1 MVPTMRRV
9 ICFTAA
15 VSLFAGIAA
24 AQVRETINVNYV
36 EVPVTVLDKAGNPV
50 RGLTRDRFEL
60 VDEGKVRPI
69 VSFDAIDFSS
79 PESMKTTSPL
89 NPAMRRNFLL
99 LFDLTFSM
107 PGGRAKAQEAALNF
121 VARGLKRYDLAAIA
135 TVDVEHGYRMLTSFT
150 SDRSLLTAAINNPV
164 TFQSSDPLQIAGQLG
179 FDTTASQ
186 TSPQEATANQKLMN
200 EDINAEIAR
209 VQTRMDESFKRG
221 RIDREVRMLVGLTR
235 TLRMIPGRKQLV
247 LFSEGFDP
255 RLIAGRDA
263 RQTDET
269 YQEMQQVERGEVWKI
284 DMDLRYGNTTSLS
297 LIDELGKICRASD
310 VVLHAVDIQGVRVDN
325 NVQQGSVVNSNAG
338 LFLLSRAGGG
348 EVFHNSNDLN
358 ADLNRML
365 RDQDVVYVLGFQPP
379 TTAPGKFHSLK
390 VKVKDVPGARVSYR
404 TGYYERG
411 AEGPIERQ
419 LTSAQI
425 ILNDIPQNDI
435 AVSALAAPFPT
446 SGKPQVPVILEING
460 SDLMENT
467 KSSTINVEIFLYA
480 FDDEGLVRDRMFQV
494 VSIDMT
500 KLAQKM
506 RQSGIKYYGTLSLPA
521 GKYAIRSLV
530 RVRETDRKGF
540 THVDVNVPGADDVA
554 VLPPFFVE
562 EPGKWLMVKGAS
574 HDTTN
579 AGYPFQINGDPFI
592 PSASVRMNSGE
603 RRQFALFVY
612 NAAPEEL
619 AWDASVQASSGDAHR
634 VTPNL
639 LQETHGEDVTKM
651 MFQYAPDERDDG
663 SSRLDLTVYKKGSSD
678 ERRVSVPMTVIGP
691 KGKAQ

>member
-1 MVPTMRRV
+1 MVPTMRRL

-15 VSLFAGIAA
+15 VALSAGSAT

-50 RGLTRDRFEL
+50 RGLTRDRFEV

-69 VSFDAIDFSS
+69 VSFDAIDFTS
-79 PESMKTTSPL
+79 PASMKTTSPL

-107 PGGRAKAQEAALNF
+107 PVGRAKAQEAALNF
-121 VARGLKRYDLAAIA
+121 IARGLKRYDLAAVA
-135 TVDVEHGYRMLTSFT
+135 TVDVDHGYRMLTYFT
-150 SDRSLLTAAINNPV
+150 SDRSLLTAAINNPIN
-164 TFQSSDPLQIAGQLG
+164 FQSSDPLQIAGQLG
-179 FDTTASQ
+179 FEQSPSQ
-186 TSPQEATANQKLMN
+186 TGPQQATQTQKMD
-200 EDINAEIAR
+200 EDINAEIVR

-235 TLRMIPGRKQLV
+235 TLRMIPGRKQVV

-284 DMDLRYGNTTSLS
+284 DMDLRYGNTTSLN

-310 VVLHAVDIQGVRVDN
+310 VVLHAVDIQGVRVEN
-325 NVQQGSVVNSNAG
+325 SIQQGAVVNSNAG

-348 EVFHNSNDLN
+348 EVFHNSNDLT
-358 ADLNRML
+358 ADLDHML

-379 TTAPGKFHSLK
+379 VTSPGKFHALK
-390 VKVKDVPGARVSYR
+390 VKVKDVPGARLSYR
-404 TGYYERG
+404 TGYFERG
-411 AEGPIERQ
+411 GESPIERQ
-419 LTSAQI
+419 LSSAQI
-425 ILNDIPQNDI
+425 ILNDIPQSDI
-435 AVSALAAPFPT
+435 GVSALAAPFPT

-460 SDLMENT
+460 SDLIENT
-467 KSSTINVEIFLYA
+467 KASIINVEIYLYA
-480 FDDEGLVRDRMFQV
+480 FDDEGLVRDRMFQTV
-494 VSIDMT
+494 TVDMT
-500 KLAQKM
+500 KLAQKL

-540 THVDVNVPGADDVA
+540 THVDVNVPAADDVA
-554 VLPPFFVE
+554 VLPPFFIE
-562 EPGKWLMVKGAS
+562 EPGKWLMVKGGS
-574 HDTTN
+574 HDATN
-579 AGYPFQINGDPFI
+579 SGYPFNINGDPFI
-592 PSASVRMNSGE
+592 PSASVTMSSGE

-612 NAAPEEL
+612 NATPEEL
-619 AWDASVQASSGDAHR
+619 AWETSVSGSNGDAHR
-634 VTPNL
+634 VSPNL
-639 LQETHGEDVTKM
+639 LQEIHGEDVTKM
-651 MFQYAPDERDDG
+651 MFQYAPEERDDG
-663 SSRLDLTVYKKGSSD
+663 SSRLDVTVHKKGSSD
-678 ERRVSVPMTVIGP
+678 ERKVSVPMTVIAP